1 MTTLITIVLATP
13 PIRLTTGAADR
24 SQQTGARGRWSRIL
38 ILEPPAAALQLGDAS
53 RDATPPALRTAP
65 RDHILNHEGLTA
77 IWAACDKMGW
87 PFGPFVKLLIA
98 TGQRRDEVAHMAWSD
113 LDLER
118 RRWILPRE
126 LTKAERVHE
135 VPLNN
140 LAMEIIR
147 ECPQL
152 GTWVFPAN
160 RVESKNPVSGFSK
173 FERKLDRVSA
183 AQRATPAPISSE
195 RSTAPMAA

>member
-1 MTTLITIVLATP
+1 M
-13 PIRLTTGAADR
+13 
-24 SQQTGARGRWSRIL
+24 
-38 ILEPPAAALQLGDAS
+38 
-53 RDATPPALRTAP
+53 
-65 RDHILNHEGLTA
+65 
-77 IWAACDKMGW
+77 
-87 PFGPFVKLLIA
+87 
-98 TGQRRDEVAHMAWSD
+98 
-113 LDLER
+113 
-118 RRWILPRE
+118 
-126 LTKAERVHE
+126 HE